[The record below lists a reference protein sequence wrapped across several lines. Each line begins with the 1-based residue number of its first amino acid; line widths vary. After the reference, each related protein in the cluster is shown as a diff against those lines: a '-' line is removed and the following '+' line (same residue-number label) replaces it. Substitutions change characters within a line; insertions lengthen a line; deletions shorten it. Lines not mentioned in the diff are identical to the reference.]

1 MTINIDGRHVD
12 LTDAL
17 REKVDGRMAEML
29 SEFPRMDSVHVVL
42 NKEKHRHSAEIV
54 VHVPRH
60 GQMESRAESHDMYQS
75 VDEAAEKMAVQLRKW
90 ADRHHDHKR
99 RTPLW
104 QVDKDVSAR
113 AGA

>member
-1 MTINIDGRHVD
+1 MTINIDGRHVE

-17 REKVDGRMAEML
+17 KEKVDGRIAEML

-42 NKEKHRHSAEIV
+42 NKEKHRQSAEIV

-60 GQMESRAESHDMYQS
+60 GQMEARSESHDMYQS

-104 QVDKDVSAR
+104 QVDKDLNADASV
-113 AGA
+113 